1 MSEYI
6 DNRSSG
12 KTNRAERQ
20 KILKEIILQLHD
32 GKDPSEVKNEF
43 AKLIEGVSA
52 SEISEME
59 SGLVAEGMAIEEI
72 QKLCDVHAEI
82 FRGAV
87 TQIHTTSREEEKPG
101 HPVRVLREENFA
113 LERLLAD
120 TLMPMVAALTPE
132 TLTEARFEL
141 LEAVNLLLDI
151 DKHYSRKE
159 NIFFPYMEKY
169 GITAPPK
176 VMWGVDD
183 EIRGLIKGFKA
194 QLVAGQATVPELQA
208 AAEAMNTKIL
218 DMIFKEESILIP
230 MLLETLT
237 EDEWVE
243 IAEDSDEI
251 GYCIVSPEAKWKPS
265 RMIPFGAPG
274 AQPSGAA
281 AATPSDGLIRLE
293 TGILSVDELTRLL
306 NTLPIDMT
314 FIDKDDTVK
323 YFSQSAERIFPRT
336 KSVIG
341 RSVQNCHPPSSV
353 HVVETILEA
362 FKAGRKDHEHFW
374 IQMGEAMI
382 YIRYFAVR
390 GDGGEYLGTLEV
402 TQNIAPLK
410 AIEGQKRLLS
420 EDFQ

>member
-87 TQIHTTSREEEKPG
+87 TQIHTTSREEEMPG

-120 TLMPMVAALTPE
+120 TLMPMAAALTPE
-132 TLTEARFEL
+132 TLTETRFEL

-274 AQPSGAA
+274 AQPIGAST
-281 AATPSDGLIRLE
+281 ATPSDGLIRLE

-420 EDFQ
+420 EDFE